1 MHNSER
7 RCCLATSTWELHLH
21 LCPARCAPAR
31 AMWSDRKGMVKSGA
45 PPPSVKLLKEGTM
58 GAMCMLAARMVCKSA
73 CICPGEVSA
82 IVLWNCDKRSD
93 DIAKVSNSALGASG
107 MLPMAA

>member
-1 MHNSER
+1 MHALPGALQHELGGQIER
-7 RCCLATSTWELHLH
+7 GL
-21 LCPARCAPAR
+21 
-31 AMWSDRKGMVKSGA
+31 VKHYAA
-45 PPPSVKLLKEGTM
+45 PPSMQLLKEGTM

-82 IVLWNCDKRSD
+82 IVLWNCDNRSD
-93 DIAKVSNSALGASG
+93 DIAKVSSSALETSG

>member
-1 MHNSER
+1 
-7 RCCLATSTWELHLH
+7 
-21 LCPARCAPAR
+21 
-31 AMWSDRKGMVKSGA
+31 
-45 PPPSVKLLKEGTM
+45 M

-93 DIAKVSNSALGASG
+93 DIAKVSSSAPEASG